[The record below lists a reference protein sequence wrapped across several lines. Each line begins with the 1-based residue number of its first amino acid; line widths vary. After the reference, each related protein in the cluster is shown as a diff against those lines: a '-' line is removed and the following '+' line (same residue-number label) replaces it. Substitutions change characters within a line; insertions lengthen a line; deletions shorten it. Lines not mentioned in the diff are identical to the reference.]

1 MFTQGVK
8 PKAAL
13 KAARDKANPAMEEYN
28 TRVGG

>member
-13 KAARDKANPAMEEYN
+13 KAAKAKANPAMVEYN